1 MVAIFLN
8 LPPEPTSGLDSFAAV
23 QLIKVLKKIAH
34 AGCSVLFTIH
44 QPSSD
49 VFNAFD
55 RLILLNKGMVMYQ
68 GSVKDVPGYFAKHN
82 HPMPPNFNPA
92 DWIMD
97 VANQYSQEQLR
108 KEGFFCRDE
117 RQLQP
122 AKISEGEDEIRDA
135 LGASRHNE
143 DPDEY
148 RHVGFGTEVRLLFQ
162 RELKHNTRNKKAIA
176 ARFALTT
183 FMSLLVGNIFYG
195 VGEFLRF
202 R

>member
-1 MVAIFLN
+1 MYKL
-8 LPPEPTSGLDSFAAV
+8 
-23 QLIKVLKKIAH
+23 
-34 AGCSVLFTIH
+34 TI
-44 QPSSD
+44 SSYLTIICD
-49 VFNAFD
+49 VIHTCA
-55 RLILLNKGMVMYQ
+55 
-68 GSVKDVPGYFAKHN
+68 
-82 HPMPPNFNPA
+82 
-92 DWIMD
+92 
-97 VANQYSQEQLR
+97 
-108 KEGFFCRDE
+108 GFFCRDE

-195 VGEFLRF
+195 VGEFLSR
-202 R
+202 